1 MTELVVQEGGL
12 TLAEISAKLGASSTS
27 TGPSIPELK
36 MNYDGENGPMGS
48 FYLKTGHDQAYATD
62 GVRFRAFSNHIQF
75 QHWGEDNSLINKSLL
90 VVNEKKEARD
100 QLGGFRC
107 NVPTYDQSIAM
118 SLEEKKKFE
127 GRDKYR
133 VVRGLISYTGKTSD
147 GREITIENQPCVLKS
162 KRKNFGPFYYDI
174 VSKLPQGMNLWDFEN
189 ILSKDTQTN
198 THGKKYYIMHFAP
211 QFGSPLEMD
220 QITYDSLSYV
230 DNLISEENADIEKH
244 FKEAHTN
251 NVENAQADRI
261 DTVIQALDA
270 DVA

>member
-1 MTELVVQEGGL
+1 MNEIVLQEGGL
-12 TLAEISAKLGASSTS
+12 SLAEMSAELGASSTS

-48 FYLKTGHDQAYATD
+48 FFLKTGQNQVYATE

-75 QHWGEDNSLINKSLL
+75 QHWGADNSLINKSLL
-90 VVNEKKEARD
+90 VPNEKVEARD
-100 QLGGFRC
+100 QLGGLRC
-107 NVPTYDQSIAM
+107 NVPTYDQSMAM

-133 VVRGLISYTGKTSD
+133 VVRGLISYTGTALD
-147 GREITIENQPCVLKS
+147 GQEVTIENQPCVIKS
-162 KRKNFGPFYYDI
+162 KRKNYGPFYYDV
-174 VSKLPQGMNLWDFEN
+174 VSKLPQGMKLWDFEN
-189 ILSKDTQTN
+189 ILSKETKTN
-198 THGKKYYIMHFAP
+198 SHGKKYYIMHFAP
-211 QFGSPLEMD
+211 QYGSPIEMD

-230 DNLISEENADIEKH
+230 RGLIASENKKIEESHK
-244 FKEAHTN
+244 AAMIRGN
-251 NVENAQADRI
+251 DAAQVDRI